1 MRFTLSLAA
10 CLCVLALTPATAQQQ
25 QIQRAPLQV
34 PAPQVQLQQEPSGRV
49 MQNPTG
55 QRFTAPALNAT
66 QVNAERLRKIQLASR
81 WGLSVSAG
89 AIGASIFLNPQQSFI
104 NATTNLEIFDAG
116 ARVTTDYAPS
126 AGLPWGRYSFTAP
139 PPNTGASAIVMRVP
153 NPGPN
158 TWWLVECW
166 SPGRTGHK
174 MSANFAARRPEGEEA
189 RPTMGLERYQ
199 NARDGRE
206 VFVFEP
212 STTPQR
218 TFVYQNFRSDAE
230 WTFGGCELTPIRV

>member
-10 CLCVLALTPATAQQQ
+10 CVCALAFTPASAQQQ
-25 QIQRAPLQV
+25 QIQRTPLQV
-34 PAPQVQLQQEPSGRV
+34 PAPQVQIQQEPGGRV

-81 WGLSVSAG
+81 WGLSVGAN

-104 NATTNLEIFDAG
+104 NANTNLVVFDG
-116 ARVTTDYAPS
+116 GSRVTTSYTAAS
-126 AGLPWGRYSFTAP
+126 GLPWGSYSFTAP
-139 PPNTGASAIVMRVP
+139 PPNTGAGAVSMVVP
-153 NPGPN
+153 NPGPS

-174 MSANFAARRPEGEEA
+174 MSANFAARRPEGEDA
-189 RPTMGLERYQ
+189 RPMMGLERYQ

-206 VFVFEP
+206 VFLFEP

-218 TFVYQNFRSDAE
+218 TFVYQNFSGDRD
-230 WTFGGCELTPIRV
+230 WVFGGCELTPIRP